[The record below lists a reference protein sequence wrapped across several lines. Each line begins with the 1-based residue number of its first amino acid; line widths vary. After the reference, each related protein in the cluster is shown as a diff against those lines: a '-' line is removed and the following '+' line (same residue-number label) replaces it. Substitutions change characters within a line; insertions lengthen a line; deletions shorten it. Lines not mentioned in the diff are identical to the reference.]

1 VVHYGAFATSIMP
14 SIYKRRVR
22 KSYGYKPQ
30 LSRLDYLDVLQAKNN
45 IDTKTMMYTTYIT
58 GAPYAATADA
68 NGDAI
73 MSSCP
78 LYNLVGASMNSTNG
92 A

>member
-1 VVHYGAFATSIMP
+1 MVYLR
-14 SIYKRRVR
+14 RRVSR
-22 KSYGYKPQ
+22 SGTKVRRSMRGLPR
-30 LSRLDYLDVLQAKNN
+30 LSTRNRIDIMQAKAN

-58 GAPYAATADA
+58 GAPYAASVDA
-68 NGDAI
+68 NNDAV
-73 MSSCP
+73 MASCP